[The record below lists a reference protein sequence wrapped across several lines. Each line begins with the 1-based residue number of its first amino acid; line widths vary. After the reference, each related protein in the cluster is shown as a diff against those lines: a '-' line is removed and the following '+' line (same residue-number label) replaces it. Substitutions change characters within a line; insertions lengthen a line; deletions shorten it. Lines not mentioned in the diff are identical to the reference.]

1 MKILLTKPIKAA
13 DIRDIIEK
21 LNLTKDNK
29 LDWIFFFNIL
39 LFLFYPKTYL
49 FYIYLTFDYKYRNF
63 IRYNIICINFYSNNI
78 YFI

>member
-29 LDWIFFFNIL
+29 LD
-39 LFLFYPKTYL
+39 
-49 FYIYLTFDYKYRNF
+49 
-63 IRYNIICINFYSNNI
+63 
-78 YFI
+78 